1 MLDRLKPAWR
11 MYQCQQ
17 KIEGIPS
24 AEILAILDL
33 EEETVNSNNSFAK
46 RSWSVGIF
54 VLLFLM
60 TCCQGG

>member
-1 MLDRLKPAWR
+1 

>member
-11 MYQCQQ
+11 MYKCQQ
-17 KIEGIPS
+17 GMERIPTM
-24 AEILAILDL
+24 EILALL
-33 EEETVNSNNSFAK
+33 EEGDVVVPNHVFTK
-46 RSWSVGIF
+46 GRWSLGLF